1 MCACTHGFPNYNLPS
16 LGIVFKG
23 LKIAM
28 LIKTKQNKNGNLV
41 CLARLSELEKQ
52 TSSQKDKH
60 THSKHGEGAARRRE
74 NLQTREQW
82 KRTQPGREGKGTS
95 CQQGEQE
102 GKDLS
107 ADLSRVGER
116 TFSFVHT
123 LLQPP
128 PDIPTIKAHTCEATS
143 EFGSSHPFLSY
154 YFQLKDISDLS

>member
-74 NLQTREQW
+74 NLQTREQ
-82 KRTQPGREGKGTS
+82 
-95 CQQGEQE
+95 
-102 GKDLS
+102 
-107 ADLSRVGER
+107 
-116 TFSFVHT
+116 
-123 LLQPP
+123 
-128 PDIPTIKAHTCEATS
+128 
-143 EFGSSHPFLSY
+143 
-154 YFQLKDISDLS
+154 